1 MRQFLTPALLLCL
14 CALSSCRVFYP
25 DLVFKTDPE
34 FQYDS
39 PDSTDRTDYRLQPG
53 DEIVMSI
60 LSNNGYQL
68 VDLIGTAGYTTP
80 ITYTIR
86 SNGFARLPLIDSVYI
101 QGMTQSELEHYLV
114 GRYGYYFLNPYVRT
128 GIHNRRAIV
137 YMGRG
142 AGRVVALNNE
152 QMQLTEVIALA
163 GGVTG
168 NKAYKVKV
176 IRGSVK
182 NPKVFLFDLSTL
194 EGLKQSDFIVRN
206 QDIIHVEPSLTL
218 ADVNAK
224 VLPVISTLSTILL
237 IYTAINTLG
246 K

>member
-1 MRQFLTPALLLCL
+1 MRQFLTPALLICI

-25 DLVFKTDPE
+25 DLVFKVDPE
-34 FQYDS
+34 FQFDS
-39 PDSTDRTDYRLQPG
+39 PDSTDRADYRLRAG

-86 SNGFARLPLIDSVYI
+86 SNGFAKLPLLDSVYI
-101 QGMTQSELEHYLV
+101 QGMTQTQLEHYLV
-114 GRYGYYFLNPYVRT
+114 ERYGYYFLNPYVRT
-128 GIHNRRAIV
+128 AIHNQRAIV

-142 AGRVVALNNE
+142 GGRVVALNNE

-168 NKAYKVKV
+168 NKAYRIKV
-176 IRGSVK
+176 IRGDLS
-182 NPKVFLFDLSTL
+182 NPKVFQFDLSSL
-194 EGLKQSDFIVRN
+194 EGLKQADFLVRN

-224 VLPVISTLSTILL
+224 VLPVISTVSTILL
-237 IYTAINTLG
+237 IYTAVNTLG